1 MKATFIFLIISLS
14 LLMPLRIMAGE
25 SEYVE
30 YTVKKGDTLW
40 DITGGKFEDPFLWPN
55 VWKENP
61 TVKNPDLIFPGQH
74 LRLPRYMLQKQINIR
89 LPEEKEVRKE
99 QPVPVEKIEEKAI
112 TIAPRQ
118 PFVVDA
124 DMIAASGYIDKVIPG
139 VGKIVATPDERTLIG
154 KDDLV
159 YIKLYN
165 NAVPENG
172 KKFYAERSL
181 GVIRHPSTGEV
192 LGNLIE
198 LTGVIEVTGREAGFT
213 KAKVIKSF
221 IEIQKGDPIDNYYP
235 IESFPLVKG
244 KSPAVSGTVVAA
256 RDLRLI
262 SGNYDIVYIDRGSVD
277 GVVPGS
283 TFTLVSAEKPNRP
296 IGKIQV
302 ISTRQ
307 KSATAIV
314 TKSKTAITRGDYF

>member
-1 MKATFIFLIISLS
+1 MKAIFILLIISLS

-25 SEYVE
+25 TEYVE

-40 DITGGKFEDPFLWPN
+40 DITGGKFDDPFLWPN

-61 TVKNPDLIFPGQH
+61 TVKNPDLIFPGQR
-74 LRLPRYMLQKQINIR
+74 LRLPRYMLQKQIDIR
-89 LPEEKEVRKE
+89 VPEEKEVKKE
-99 QPVPVEKIEEKAI
+99 IAVPEEKAI

-124 DMIAASGYIDKVIPG
+124 DLIAVSGFIDKVTPG

-159 YIKLYN
+159 YIKLYD
-165 NAVPENG
+165 NAVPEKG

-244 KSPAVSGTVVAA
+244 TSPAVNGTVVAA

-277 GVVPGS
+277 GVVPGDI
-283 TFTLVSAEKPNRP
+283 FTLVSAEKPNRP

-307 KSATAIV
+307 KSAAAIV
-314 TKSKTAITRGDYF
+314 IKSETTITRGDYF

>member
-1 MKATFIFLIISLS
+1 MRATFIFLIISLS
-14 LLMPLRIMAGE
+14 LLMPSYIMAGE
-25 SEYVE
+25 TEYVE

-40 DITGGKFEDPFLWPN
+40 DITGGKFDDPFLWPN

-61 TVKNPDLIFPGQH
+61 TVKNPDLIFPGQR
-74 LRLPRYMLQKQINIR
+74 LRLPRYMLQKQIDLR
-89 LPEEKEVRKE
+89 VPEEKEVKKE
-99 QPVPVEKIEEKAI
+99 VAVPEEKAI

-124 DMIAASGYIDKVIPG
+124 KLIAASGFIDKITPG
-139 VGKIVATPDERTLIG
+139 VGKIAATPDERTLIG

-165 NAVPENG
+165 NAVPEKG
-172 KKFYAERSL
+172 RKFYSERSL
-181 GVIRHPSTGEV
+181 GVITHPSTGEV

-198 LTGVIEVTGREAGFT
+198 LTGVIEVEGQEAGYT
-213 KAKVIKSF
+213 KARVIKSF
-221 IEIQKGDPIDNYYP
+221 IEIQKGDPIDNYYS

-244 KSPAVSGTVVAA
+244 TSPAVSGTVVAA

-262 SGNYDIVYIDRGSVD
+262 SGNYDIVYIDRGSAD
-277 GVVPGS
+277 GVVPGDI
-283 TFTLVSAEKPNRP
+283 FTLVSAEKPNRP

-314 TKSKTAITRGDYF
+314 TKSETAIMRGDYF

>member
-1 MKATFIFLIISLS
+1 MKAIFILLIISLS

-25 SEYVE
+25 TEHVE

-40 DITGGKFEDPFLWPN
+40 DITGGKFDDPFLWPN

-61 TVKNPDLIFPGQH
+61 TVKNPDLIFPGQR
-74 LRLPRYMLQKQINIR
+74 LRLPRYMLQKQIDIR
-89 LPEEKEVRKE
+89 VPEEKEVKKE
-99 QPVPVEKIEEKAI
+99 IAVPEEKAI

-124 DMIAASGYIDKVIPG
+124 DLIAVSGFIDKVTPG

-159 YIKLYN
+159 YIKLYD
-165 NAVPENG
+165 NAVPEKG

-244 KSPAVSGTVVAA
+244 TSPAVNGTVVAA

-277 GVVPGS
+277 GVVPGDI
-283 TFTLVSAEKPNRP
+283 FTLVSAEKPNRP

-307 KSATAIV
+307 KSAAAIV
-314 TKSKTAITRGDYF
+314 IKSETTITRGDYF